1 MEVLRK
7 SEVIDTHDS
16 RKLSIGVG
24 IRFGEQNSESLM
36 IKAKQEQVI
45 QQTNAGTVDLRIQEL
60 RFYCNFYLNFG
71 AQGTLVLCYVLGTI
85 TQVPLEGPEHHP
97 VFSNMYALTTAVCVA
112 FAAHVMFVSLY
123 TYVYGYQLALRGI
136 RGSVL
141 RAIDGLSTER
151 TSVFRAYSL
160 MVVFF
165 VFVNCGA
172 FWSLMNKKN
181 AMICSFIALGGGI
194 LWFRYCMKVYNEFKL
209 GDNTG
214 YFRPVKM
221 GFSMHH
227 SNDMRSGDKKD
238 ELTQAE
244 KEREKKFLDTVT
256 SANRYLN
263 SKRNAFL
270 RNFIYRGRKKQTE
283 DTKKNSDD
291 QSKFL
296 KRRWSDH
303 DRTASRVEDLINSGV
318 RIEPST
324 KTTEIDK
331 GVRHSG
337 YLTLRNASMNE
348 KRHNSWRR
356 RFLLLR
362 GNELW
367 FYQSEI
373 AYEKNPD
380 VTVRSRPLD
389 VTLYKVAGF
398 TEQPPFKLTL
408 CHIDPNFDGG
418 NTWELKCD
426 SMYEMYGW
434 SRCFQD
440 T

>member
-1 MEVLRK
+1 MLTVCKE
-7 SEVIDTHDS
+7 HAAN
-16 RKLSIGVG
+16 GAY
-24 IRFGEQNSESLM
+24 GEPTSTANM

-45 QQTNAGTVDLRIQEL
+45 QQANAETVDLRIQEL

-85 TQVPLEGPEHHP
+85 TQVPLEGPEHHT

-123 TYVYGYQLALRGI
+123 AYVYGYQLALRGI

-141 RAIDGLSTER
+141 RAIDGLSAER

-172 FWSLMNKKN
+172 FWSLMNDKN
-181 AMICSFIALGGGI
+181 AMVCSFVALGGGI

-221 GFSMHH
+221 GFDMHS
-227 SNDMRSGDKKD
+227 SNDVRSVHHKN
-238 ELTQAE
+238 EPTRAE

-263 SKRNAFL
+263 SKKNAFIKNFFYTRRTKRGEEMNTFEDNQYL
-270 RNFIYRGRKKQTE
+270 RRRQC
-283 DTKKNSDD
+283 D
-291 QSKFL
+291 QV
-296 KRRWSDH
+296 
-303 DRTASRVEDLINSGV
+303 RTASKVEDLINSGV
-318 RIEPST
+318 HIDPCT
-324 KTTEIDK
+324 KTTELDRE
-331 GVRHSG
+331 VRYSG
-337 YLTLRNASMNE
+337 YLTLRNASMSE
-348 KRHNSWRR
+348 RRHNAWRR

-367 FYQSEI
+367 FYQSEVS
-373 AYEKNPD
+373 YEKNPD

-389 VTLYKVAGF
+389 ITLYRVAGF
-398 TEQPPFKLTL
+398 TEQPPYKLTL

-418 NTWELKCD
+418 NTWEFKCD
-426 SMYEMYGW
+426 SVYEMYGW
-434 SRCFQD
+434 SKCFKD